1 MHQGIR
7 FRTSRKKSKIQFR
20 KWNFQVFGEIT
31 AFLDLIKPQKVRVT
45 RNSNRVDLNLTLWFF
60 LFFKSSTQLRGTTL
74 SSENI
79 GSWSWSWK
87 PGCSDP
93 MLDDDGV
100 QQGKNVSLGKTMLAE
115 TFSWEWAKDWK
126 LGFKRMRGIRKESTH
141 SRLFLL
147 GRTRGLNAV

>member
-7 FRTSRKKSKIQFR
+7 FRTSRKKSKIRFR
-20 KWNFQVFGEIT
+20 KWNFQVYEEFTG
-31 AFLDLIKPQKVRVT
+31 FLDLTKPKKVQVT
-45 RNSNRVDLNLTLWFF
+45 RNSNRLDSILSIWFF
-60 LFFKSSTQLRGTTL
+60 YFFLNVQLWLEEQL
-74 SSENI
+74 SALRILEAKVENSKCSE
-79 GSWSWSWK
+79 
-87 PGCSDP
+87 P